1 MPTDYD
7 AGYEDGHKAGYE
19 EAEADIQK
27 DAARAAEQGRF
38 TVSMSSGLYTASLT
52 EQPGVSEDSVVS
64 AYDALG
70 KLVVRLESVRTMGR
84 LVL

>member
-19 EAEADIQK
+19 EAEADIKK
-27 DAARAAEQGRF
+27 DAARVTEKGRF
-38 TVSMSSGLYTASLT
+38 TLTMSGGCFTAGLTD
-52 EQPGVSEDSVVS
+52 QPGVYETSVVS

-70 KLVVRLESVRTMGR
+70 KLVARLESVRTMGR